1 MTQSKAPNIPLLW
14 LFALVSIGVIATALA
29 GMAIT
34 ARAGAWLTFAFQC
47 TIVLAGALGVM
58 QGLRKI
64 SDAPALASCCVAG
77 TFFVAGFLG
86 YFGAGGQIAFRSL
99 LAGNLDVFD
108 AGKLP
113 TWIFVVDLG
122 AAALVGVIA
131 GLFALGR
138 SPKNSWQQ
146 LAMGVALGAPVLLGA
161 AAAYKGQLA
170 QRLASLNM
178 IVATLIVVTLF
189 IVFVG
194 LIAASANAIIKAF
207 ATGLPDLDAP
217 DSNPKTKPN
226 TKPKA
231 NTTPAAS
238 KAG

>member
-1 MTQSKAPNIPLLW
+1 MTQSKATNIPLLW
-14 LFALVSIGVIATALA
+14 LFALVSLGVIATALA

-47 TIVLAGALGVM
+47 TIVLAGVLGAM

-64 SDAPALASCCVAG
+64 NDAPALASCCVAG

-86 YFGAGGQIAFRSL
+86 YFGAGGRIAFRSL
-99 LAGNLDVFD
+99 LAGNLDAFD

-113 TWIFVVDLG
+113 TWIFFVDLG

-131 GLFALGR
+131 SLFALGR
-138 SPKNSWQQ
+138 SPRDSWQQ

-161 AAAYKGQLA
+161 VAAYKVHLA

-178 IVATLIVVTLF
+178 IVATLIVVALF

-194 LIAASANAIIKAF
+194 LVAASANAIIKAF
-207 ATGLPDLDAP
+207 ATGLPDLDTP
-217 DSNPKTKPN
+217 TGDPKTQPN
-226 TKPKA
+226 AKPKA
-231 NTTPAAS
+231 NTTSTES